1 MKRTTTKV
9 LSLFLSFLLL
19 FSIIPIQLTGGAA
32 DNLLAGDVN
41 RDSKVDASDARLALR
56 SSAKLETLTANQIKC
71 ADTDGDKKILAN
83 DARKILRTSAKLDK
97 LNPVK
102 PVQFYERPLSA
113 DALSKYQ
120 PKSKDYEVQFLVN
133 YSTDVAEHVILDD
146 YYEIEINANQQ
157 LTEWQKQHYVGVVFN
172 EDGTP
177 FFYFPDPNKLEEG
190 IVSFKVLHFS
200 DAGIAK
206 FSDDKMIDAWC
217 ERAAAQD
224 VTRRISEEELKP
236 GLKEML
242 KDAGLGDNQYA
253 GAIVRYILDHDT
265 RGEILT
271 AAADGDMK
279 KLKSKVANLAG
290 EYVFGKV
297 FTGEDDAILG
307 QSMGDHADMIRDG
320 IKNRNYAEMTIEI
333 VKNIESNMLPPVN
346 YARKFADLTVKLAD
360 IWADNAMNEEYE
372 NFKKLGGN
380 RITDGDWDTC
390 YIHMYGATHWLSKKG
405 LGSREI
411 KDLFIK
417 RFENEAK
424 IQKQKEEM
432 KKQVDLWEDLNLV
445 STQYWDMNHGFT
457 DIPPVMER
465 LNSLRR
471 IKASLKE
478 MLTVNGKVKIGKGY
492 MTEEDFLN
500 DAVFEWVT
508 NGKANRDKFYEWLRK
523 HGIYRD
529 DTGEIRDFAWVLVE
543 TRVDYA
549 DTVYPTDPGDYT
561 YYYNATPGK
570 HTNSTSYGNGDD
582 YQLISFNAT
591 CTSPPSTI
599 RPGDTVRMTM
609 KVVNQDKGK
618 DLELSATAS
627 VRRDYPDLPRLSS
640 HSGHY
645 IFRSTD
651 GKNQTQIQ
659 VKSPGLFE
667 KNPPSSATLEVY
679 HKFGGPEDE
688 NPKTTD
694 DGGQRIGIYFTACG
708 AQTVW
713 VYEWKPV
720 A

>member
-1 MKRTTTKV
+1 MKHPTTKAI
-9 LSLFLSFLLL
+9 SLFLSFLLL
-19 FSIIPIQLTGGAA
+19 LSVFSVQFTSGAS
-32 DNLLAGDVN
+32 DKLVAGDVSL
-41 RDSKVDASDARLALR
+41 DGKLEAADARLALR
-56 SSAKLETLTANQIKC
+56 ASAKLEILTANQIKC
-71 ADTDGDKKILAN
+71 ADTDGNKMVLAD
-83 DARKILRTSAKLDK
+83 DARMILRASAKLDTLK
-97 LNPVK
+97 PVSPVK
-102 PVQFYERPLSA
+102 FYEKALSA
-113 DALSKYQ
+113 DELKKYQ
-120 PKSKDYEVQFLVN
+120 SKADGYEIQFLIN
-133 YSTDVAEHVILDD
+133 LSTDVAEHVILDD
-146 YYEIEINANQQ
+146 YYEVEINANQQ
-157 LTEWQKQHYVGVVFN
+157 LTEWQKQHFVGVVYN

-190 IVSFKVLHFS
+190 IISFKVLHFS
-200 DAGIAK
+200 DAGVAK
-206 FSDDKMIDAWC
+206 LSDDKMIDAWC

-236 GLKEML
+236 GLQEML
-242 KDAGLGDNQYA
+242 KDAGLGENQYA
-253 GAIVRYILDHDT
+253 GAIIRYILSHDT

-271 AAADGDMK
+271 AAANGDMK
-279 KLKSKVANLAG
+279 TLKSKVANYAG

-297 FTGEDDAILG
+297 FTGEDDQILG
-307 QSMGDHADMIRDG
+307 QSMGDHAEMIREG
-320 IKNRNYAEMTIEI
+320 IKNRNYAEMTKEI
-333 VKNIESNMLPPVN
+333 VKNIEKNMFAPVN
-346 YARKFADLTVKLAD
+346 YADKFAGLTVKLAD
-360 IWADNAMNEEYE
+360 IWADNAMNEAYE
-372 NFKKLGGN
+372 DFKKHGGKN
-380 RITDGDWDTC
+380 ITYDDWNTC
-390 YIHMYGATHWLSKKG
+390 YIRMRGATHWLSQKG
-405 LGSREI
+405 IGDYEL
-411 KDLFIK
+411 KQLFIK

-445 STQYWDMNHGFT
+445 STQYWDQNHGFT

-478 MLTVNGKVKIGKGY
+478 ILTVNGKVKIGKGY

-529 DTGEIRDFAWVLVE
+529 DTGEVRDFAWVLVE

-549 DTVYPTDPGDYT
+549 DTIYPTDPGDYT

-570 HTNSTSYGNGDD
+570 HTNSTSYGSGDD

-609 KVVNQDKGK
+609 KVVNKDKGK

-651 GKNQTQIQ
+651 GKNKTQIQ

-720 A
+720 S